1 MRRGSGETS
10 LTIQG
15 TLTPEGRATCVK
27 SDCSNWVRNSIATA
41 FSMES
46 INFCRRA
53 KHKARPNWIQ
63 CLFWK
68 LITNSPL
75 STNYR
80 SFRWLHLVRL
90 FASFGQLRNLSLNF
104 EARGE
109 TSNNLISLQQSCNF
123 QPYLQSICIYIKII
137 FFFFF
142 LPTYE
147 PDFSP
152 TYKTNILPRSEPT
165 QKPFSYPKNSADPR
179 PTKLFIKV
187 RAKISLATRTKSEPT
202 FSQTR

>member
-1 MRRGSGETS
+1 MPKLPHMQWQSIMGGMLCIPTEVWQRWKRCDRQRDVTPSVSMGKRIDSIVLGPSKWEGAHGETS

-27 SDCSNWVRNSIATA
+27 SDCSDWVRSSIATA

-109 TSNNLISLQQSCNF
+109 TSNNLISLQHFNNLVTSN
-123 QPYLQSICIYIKII
+123 LI
-137 FFFFF
+137 FRVYVCT
-142 LPTYE
+142 L
-147 PDFSP
+147 
-152 TYKTNILPRSEPT
+152 K
-165 QKPFSYPKNSADPR
+165 
-179 PTKLFIKV
+179 
-187 RAKISLATRTKSEPT
+187 
-202 FSQTR
+202 